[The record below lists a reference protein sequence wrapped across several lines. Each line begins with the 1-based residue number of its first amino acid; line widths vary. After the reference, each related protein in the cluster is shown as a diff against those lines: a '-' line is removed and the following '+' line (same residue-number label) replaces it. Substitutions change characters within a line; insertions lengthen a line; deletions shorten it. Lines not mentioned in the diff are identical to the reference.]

1 MNNELEMKFVINGE
15 GHSAFQA
22 LLPKLTNLLGET
34 SAIDVDYQ
42 QKQLTNQYFD
52 TQDFFFAKHKFGFRV
67 RGCNDEFEQT
77 LKTQGLTVGGLHQ
90 RGEYNVPIADAQPDL
105 TLFDDVPWP
114 DDERSEALNS
124 RLVERFATNFK
135 REQYQLTIG
144 EDVLEVVFDQGEVIT
159 ENDSMPIDEVEI
171 ELKKGDVKRVFQL
184 ARLLNQHL
192 SLRLS
197 DTTKAAMGYTLMGEA
212 RWTRKPLPEYLPLST
227 QCTTED
233 AFCAAVACAIS
244 HWQHHE
250 QVYMATNGLKYL
262 DQVNE
267 GLYLLMQSVSLYL
280 PVLQCTPLLTL
291 HKRLISYSRKWLWL
305 TELHNIRFLRAKRG
319 PFSHYLNEHDPLM
332 SYLQGRKVG
341 LLQGRSPEEL
351 FFDREAN
358 EIKILTSEIIYF
370 KPWRAEAH
378 GAEKPVIE
386 HAKGWLSQ
394 GWQNAMQ
401 SLAEPEP
408 LTQTHY
414 IATENILRQALTHG
428 FFLAEL
434 FSDQRGDFRAP
445 WLDIL
450 IGVEELKALIT
461 LKKLLADT
469 EFDDDTELKSWTTD
483 KLTSLMHVIERTRG
497 VAIQLDAY
505 W

>member
-212 RWTRKPLPEYLPLST
+212 RWTRKPLPE
-227 QCTTED
+227 
-233 AFCAAVACAIS
+233 
-244 HWQHHE
+244 
-250 QVYMATNGLKYL
+250 
-262 DQVNE
+262 
-267 GLYLLMQSVSLYL
+267 
-280 PVLQCTPLLTL
+280 
-291 HKRLISYSRKWLWL
+291 
-305 TELHNIRFLRAKRG
+305 
-319 PFSHYLNEHDPLM
+319 
-332 SYLQGRKVG
+332 
-341 LLQGRSPEEL
+341 
-351 FFDREAN
+351 
-358 EIKILTSEIIYF
+358 
-370 KPWRAEAH
+370 
-378 GAEKPVIE
+378 
-386 HAKGWLSQ
+386 
-394 GWQNAMQ
+394 
-401 SLAEPEP
+401 
-408 LTQTHY
+408 
-414 IATENILRQALTHG
+414 
-428 FFLAEL
+428 
-434 FSDQRGDFRAP
+434 
-445 WLDIL
+445 
-450 IGVEELKALIT
+450 
-461 LKKLLADT
+461 
-469 EFDDDTELKSWTTD
+469 
-483 KLTSLMHVIERTRG
+483 
-497 VAIQLDAY
+497 
-505 W
+505 